1 MELDKTPTTCNRA
14 LGLWVQGWLA
24 GGLAVGLAGWLA
36 GYIPTCLR
44 RPRRFHHWRDVI
56 VAARSKRA
64 LTEVTLMRV
73 QQSNG
78 LAPSRAHSQDLA
90 DLSYDC
96 GEDLIVDPRPLST
109 PQFPLQPG
117 NGVQRR

>member
-1 MELDKTPTTCNRA
+1 MRPFLEREPEAVLRKERFARLWPISHRRANQKMELDKTPTTCNRA

-64 LTEVTLMRV
+64 PTEVPRMRV
-73 QQSNG
+73 QQ
-78 LAPSRAHSQDLA
+78 
-90 DLSYDC
+90 
-96 GEDLIVDPRPLST
+96 
-109 PQFPLQPG
+109 
-117 NGVQRR
+117 